1 MLIFIRG
8 EIKIPNNFVKIC
20 GSEHSTGK
28 NQLPGVYTKGTLVE
42 NGLNKDLSNQP
53 PSLFNLLLTFGIF
66 QNILKTTKI
75 TPIHSNYSKLKC
87 SDYRP
92 ISVLSN
98 IDKSLERII
107 YNRLTLSSK
116 KSNLFTF
123 FQYRFR

>member
-1 MLIFIRG
+1 MDLSLFF
-8 EIKIPNNFVKIC
+8 K
-20 GSEHSTGK
+20 HSTGK

-107 YNRLTLSSK
+107 YNRLTLSLK
-116 KSNLFTF
+116 KSNLFAF

>member
-1 MLIFIRG
+1 MQINLHLNLKCHSSRDVFF
-8 EIKIPNNFVKIC
+8 K
-20 GSEHSTGK
+20 HSTGK

-42 NGLNKDLSNQP
+42 NGLNKDLSNQL
-53 PSLFNLLLTFGIF
+53 PSLFKLLLTFGIF

-107 YNRLTLSSK
+107 YNRLTLSLK

>member
-1 MLIFIRG
+1 MDLSLFF
-8 EIKIPNNFVKIC
+8 K
-20 GSEHSTGK
+20 HSTGR

-107 YNRLTLSSK
+107 YNRLTLSLK